1 MGTAAICRF
10 YGAREPGCGVGGDYI
25 STSDVETIVRYCTAR
40 YADCSRFQELASR
53 TATPFRARPAG
64 VAPGG
69 PSQSEFREAVARG
82 NAAPAPSCRITD
94 RTGGIDMATP
104 TKNRGWIVV
113 LAGTGI
119 NLALGILYTWSIF
132 KGAIAAS
139 IDEGGAFRWEPASLN
154 DPYAVCCLVFS
165 FAMIAAGRVQDRFGP
180 RLTALLGGLLV
191 GAGFLWISQTT
202 SYLAWVLGFGVLAG
216 LGIGFG
222 YCAATPPALKWF
234 PPARTGL
241 IAGIVV
247 SGFGLASVYIAPLA
261 THLVGAY
268 GVRASMLIFGI
279 SFAVVVGAL
288 SLLLANPPQGYLFGE
303 AAKKR
308 DAAAKAA
315 PSIKVRGDYRP
326 SEMVKTINF
335 YILWTCFFIG
345 SGAGLMVIGSV
356 AGMAQKSLGTL
367 AFVAVATMAVGNAAG
382 RIVAGVVSDRIGRS
396 RTLLIMMAAQGALMF
411 AAIPAMRTGSAVCL
425 VLLATFIGFN
435 YGTNL
440 SLFPSFA
447 KDFWGLKNFGTN
459 YGVLFSAWG
468 VSGFVMGRVSQML
481 AAKTGSYETSF
492 VLAGVLLLAGAG
504 LVLTLREAK
513 AYQEAEARAE
523 AAVQAA
529 EAGAGEARP
538 GLAAAAD

>member
-1 MGTAAICRF
+1 
-10 YGAREPGCGVGGDYI
+10 
-25 STSDVETIVRYCTAR
+25 
-40 YADCSRFQELASR
+40 
-53 TATPFRARPAG
+53 
-64 VAPGG
+64 
-69 PSQSEFREAVARG
+69 
-82 NAAPAPSCRITD
+82 
-94 RTGGIDMATP
+94 MATP
-104 TKNRGWIVV
+104 TKNGGWSVA

-139 IDEGGAFRWEPASLN
+139 ISEGGAFRWDLASLN

-165 FAMIAAGRVQDRFGP
+165 FAMIVAGRVQDRFGP
-180 RLTALLGGLLV
+180 RLTALVGGLLV

-222 YCAATPPALKWF
+222 YSAATPPALKWF

-261 THLVGAY
+261 TYLVGAY
-268 GVRASMLIFGI
+268 GVRTSMLIFGI
-279 SFAVVVGAL
+279 SFTVVVAGL
-288 SLLLANPPQGYLFGE
+288 SLFLVNPPQGYLFGE
-303 AAKKR
+303 VAKKQ
-308 DAAAKAA
+308 DAAVKAA
-315 PSIKVRGDYRP
+315 PSVKVRGDYRP
-326 SEMVKTINF
+326 SEMVKTVNF
-335 YILWTCFFIG
+335 YILWACFFIG

-356 AGMAQKSLGTL
+356 AGMAQRSLGTL
-367 AFVAVATMAVGNAAG
+367 AFVAVATMAIGNAAG

-396 RTLLIMMAAQGALMF
+396 RTLLIMMVAQAALMF
-411 AAIPAMRTGSAVCL
+411 AAIPAMRTGSAAFL

-447 KDFWGLKNFGTN
+447 KDFWGLKHFGTN

-492 VLAGVLLLAGAG
+492 ALAGVLLLAGAG
-504 LVLTLREAK
+504 LVLTLREGK
-513 AYQEAEARAE
+513 AYQEAEALAE
-523 AAVQAA
+523 AAAQMAA
-529 EAGAGEARP
+529 QVAAQEPRP
-538 GLAAAAD
+538 GVATAAN